1 MLKPSLLFLALASVA
16 SAAPSIWDGLSTAEQ
31 IARGKKLYAEH
42 CVDCHGADLKKTDD
56 DTLPLIGAEF
66 MKRWDGKTLQRL
78 IDTTKRTMPTDTPNS
93 LSRPIVTDVVA
104 FVLSMN
110 GVPAGK
116 TEIDPASPTLRE
128 VFIETKK

>member
-1 MLKPSLLFLALASVA
+1 MIKPALLALAFA
-16 SAAPSIWDGLSTAEQ
+16 STAAAAPSIWEGFSTPEQ

-56 DTLPLIGAEF
+56 DTQPLIGAEF

-104 FVLSMN
+104 VVLSMN

-116 TEIDPASPTLRE
+116 TAIDPASPTLRE
-128 VFIETKK
+128 IFIEPKK